1 MVVRRAWKLVVVLA
15 LVGGCGDDATG
26 TRGDAAI
33 VAPLTLSSIGPN
45 AGPASG
51 GTSFTL
57 IGTGFAAGQEVTVG
71 GAAATNVMIVDETT
85 LTGVTP
91 AGAPGAVDVT
101 IASADASSSLVGGF
115 TYLVEGA
122 PLTPIFFSDFA
133 GAAGTSAA
141 AIDDGGKWDVA
152 GSGGEV
158 VANSVALGFPAT
170 MTNVLRVPWSTTGV
184 MWRVGPPF
192 GAGFP
197 DLAVGS
203 TRYYRYYFRQVQPD
217 ATVDTQTHPMQ
228 DGSGGSQTNW
238 TMQCFNNVG
247 AGVWKLGHGFWGNPY
262 PYDQFHLTTP
272 LMKGVTYRLE
282 HAIHRVT
289 DTTFTF
295 DTRVFDESVSVVTP
309 IYDGDDFYAAG
320 DLDESTMTAYFATQT
335 LTFNDAAN
343 LDGFNAGVNDMGTEA
358 GDYGY
363 EAGFA
368 VVDDQGWI
376 GAYGSVVGEP

>member
-1 MVVRRAWKLVVVLA
+1 
-15 LVGGCGDDATG
+15 
-26 TRGDAAI
+26 
-33 VAPLTLSSIGPN
+33 
-45 AGPASG
+45 
-51 GTSFTL
+51 
-57 IGTGFAAGQEVTVG
+57 
-71 GAAATNVMIVDETT
+71 
-85 LTGVTP
+85 
-91 AGAPGAVDVT
+91 
-101 IASADASSSLVGGF
+101 
-115 TYLVEGA
+115 
-122 PLTPIFFSDFA
+122 
-133 GAAGTSAA
+133 
-141 AIDDGGKWDVA
+141 
-152 GSGGEV
+152 
-158 VANSVALGFPAT
+158 
-170 MTNVLRVPWSTTGV
+170 

-192 GAGFP
+192 GVGFP

-247 AGVWKLGHGFWGNPY
+247 AGVWKLGHGFWGNPF

-282 HAIHRVT
+282 HSLHRVS

-295 DTRVFDESVSVVTP
+295 DTRVFDEAVSAVTP
-309 IYDGDDFYAAG
+309 IYDGDDFFAAG
-320 DLDESTMTAYFATQT
+320 ETSRSTMTAYFATQT
-335 LTFNDAAN
+335 LTFNDSAN
-343 LDGFNAGVNDMGTEA
+343 LDGLNAGVNDMGSEP